1 MVFNGQ
7 LTGVYK
13 DDSEIQIFIINSLE
27 KHNIRNVGE
36 YYINIIH
43 ITSFQDKQILGKL
56 RNFGCF
62 LSGFWT
68 KNLVIR

>member
-1 MVFNGQ
+1 MVVNGQ

-36 YYINIIH
+36 YQ
-43 ITSFQDKQILGKL
+43 SSCLK
-56 RNFGCF
+56 
-62 LSGFWT
+62 
-68 KNLVIR
+68 